1 MQEKS
6 PIHVVAA
13 IIVRGAK
20 VLACR
25 RAPHKSA
32 AGFWEFPGGKV
43 DHGEEPHKAIVREIK
58 EELGLDCEAISTFD
72 VSETA
77 VGQQTIRLETV
88 LCRIP
93 STYQLQSTDHDAF
106 EWVSASE
113 SQKLSWASPDLPALN
128 RLIKEKF
135 I

>member
-1 MQEKS
+1 MQENNTV
-6 PIHVVAA
+6 HVVAA
-13 IIVRGAK
+13 VIVIDSK

-43 DHGEEPHKAIVREIK
+43 DQGEESHRAIVREIR
-58 EELGLDCEAISTFD
+58 EELGLDCEAVSTFD
-72 VSETA
+72 ISDTA

-88 LCRIP
+88 LCKMP
-93 STYQLQSTDHDAF
+93 SNGQLQSTDHDAF
-106 EWVSASE
+106 VWVTALE
-113 SQKLSWASPDLPALN
+113 SQKLDWASPDLPALH
-128 RLIKEKF
+128 RLINEKF